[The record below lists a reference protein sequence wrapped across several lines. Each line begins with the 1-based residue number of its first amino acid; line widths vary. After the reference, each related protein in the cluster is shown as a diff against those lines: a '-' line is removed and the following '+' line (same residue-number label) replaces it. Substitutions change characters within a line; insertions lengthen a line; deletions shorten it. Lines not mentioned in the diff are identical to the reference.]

1 MKHQASRIM
10 IVLAAAGALAIGC
23 YAEEGDWSQETSGLH
38 GDPDAYQGAGDGIEI
53 NNLNSP
59 AFFPDGVTM
68 QIKNRRG
75 TGTEVINLN
84 QDASYTTTMEA
95 IFGESE
101 VTDWHTHPGP
111 IIMNV
116 VSGDFVYMAD
126 DCVKHTY
133 TAGEA
138 LIDGGNIPHTAW
150 NPNDDEETVVVAT
163 FLGAPKDGPLTEFL
177 PEDERDALNDECGL

>member
-1 MKHQASRIM
+1 MRHKASH
-10 IVLAAAGALAIGC
+10 VTVLLAAAGALTIGC
-23 YAEEGDWSQETSGLH
+23 YVGDGELSQDSKGLH

-59 AFFPDGVTM
+59 AFFPDGVEM
-68 QIKNRRG
+68 QIRNKRG
-75 TGTEVINLN
+75 GSTEVVNVK
-84 QDASYTTTMEA
+84 DASYTTTMEA

-177 PEDERDALNDECGL
+177 PEEEREALNEECDL